1 MKRIHFFCLLCLVI
15 LLPNIS
21 FARAGHNYKVKVIA
35 YDDGIG
41 REVPFCA
48 ANKNFKICRE
58 RKLIMKWA
66 DHGKCPATSSY
77 RSKMFT
83 SQGELLT
90 YWVNYTFPDHEE
102 FCIIA
107 PGYKSKLVR
116 PYLDKDPL
124 YVVLE
129 RR

>member
-1 MKRIHFFCLLCLVI
+1 MNKNTFLGLLCLMF
-15 LLPNIS
+15 LLPSLS
-21 FARAGHNYKVKVIA
+21 FAKTGHNYKVKVLA
-35 YDDGIG
+35 YDDGVR

-48 ANKNFKICRE
+48 ANENFKICRE
-58 RKLIMKWA
+58 RKLIMKWP
-66 DHGKCPATSSY
+66 DHGKCPATSTH

-83 SQGELLT
+83 ADGELLT

-124 YVVLE
+124 YVILE